1 MATMIRLR
9 RVGRKKQAHF
19 RIVVTDGRTGPRS
32 PAIERLGVY
41 NPRTQPSLIKLD
53 AARALYWL
61 REGAEPSHSVRSLL
75 RKTGVWEKWHA
86 GVMPEELA
94 PEEATVLQTP
104 EGGRLTTSQRPKPDI
119 AAEKREAAEAAK
131 AAEVAA
137 EAEPAAEPAV
147 EAPPAEAAEPSE
159 EETVEPEAV
168 AAEAA
173 TEPEEVEAEEPVA
186 EGAPAGTEATDEV
199 REASAVS
206 PEEEEE
212 AAPEE
217 PAEEETPEASAAEEE
232 APEAS
237 AEAEEAEDE
246 EEAVEEDEE
255 EEEER
260 A

>member
-32 PAIERLGVY
+32 PAIERLGIY

-94 PEEATVLQTP
+94 PEEATVLQMP

-131 AAEVAA
+131 AAE
-137 EAEPAAEPAV
+137 
-147 EAPPAEAAEPSE
+147 EPSE
-159 EETVEPEAV
+159 EEAVEPEAV

-173 TEPEEVEAEEPVA
+173 TEEEAVEAEEPVA
-186 EGAPAGTEATDEV
+186 EAAPAGTEATDEV

-212 AAPEE
+212 EAPEE

-255 EEEER
+255 EEEDVEEDEEEEER